1 MNDPKMSVSNNS
13 YELAINQAHRLSPLR
28 LARLSLFQG
37 CLGCLAVIFAGML
50 NRIMISELAFPA
62 ILVGGGLAFEQLMA
76 PSRVLFGNISDTWPI
91 RGRKR
96 TPYILL
102 GSIGFCRMASIS
114 IPLILL
120 TESALMQGDWISITG
135 CSLALCALF
144 SLYGLAISMATT
156 PYLALV
162 IDLTTEKERPRAVGI
177 IWCMLTIGIIVGAIS
192 ISITTK
198 GLDGVQ
204 DPALLQPALQKFMLW
219 VSAIVLGISIFACW
233 GIEPKKNTKDLSLI
247 SSSNEVGLKEAWRM
261 IKSSKQ
267 IIIFFSFLILYTL
280 GLFLQ
285 DPILE
290 SFGAEVFNLPIS
302 KTTLLNAFWGGGTL
316 FGLLLGG
323 LWITPKLGKL
333 STARL
338 GCWMIAISLL
348 LLILSGITTNVN
360 ALYGVLV
367 IFGLAAGIA
376 TNSALSLMLDLTL
389 PAVAG
394 TFVGIWGLAQALSRA
409 IGKVFGGGL
418 LDIGRMIS
426 GPDNDLIAFS
436 FVFLLEIIIMI
447 FAINVLNKVSIKR
460 FRQET
465 ATNLEILFMADL
477 DS

>member
-1 MNDPKMSVSNNS
+1 MRNSNKEPLSKKETN
-13 YELAINQAHRLSPLR
+13 RLTPLR

-76 PSRVLFGNISDTWPI
+76 PSRVLFGNISDSWPI
-91 RGRKR
+91 KGRKR

-102 GSIGFCRMASIS
+102 GAAGFCLMAILS
-114 IPLILL
+114 IPLIFL
-120 TESALMQGDWISITG
+120 TETALSSGSLFSIISFAI
-135 CSLALCALF
+135 LLCLLF
-144 SLYGLAISMATT
+144 SLYGLAVSLATT

-162 IDLTTEKERPRAVGI
+162 IDLTTEKERPQAVGV
-177 IWCMLTIGIIVGAIS
+177 IWCMLTIGIVVGAIA

-204 DPALLQPALQKFMLW
+204 DPTLLQPALQKFMIW
-219 VSAIVLGISIFACW
+219 VSGIVLTISVIACW
-233 GIEPKKNTKDLSLI
+233 GIEPKECNEH
-247 SSSNEVGLKEAWRM
+247 SNSQNNSKEVGLKEAWR
-261 IKSSKQ
+261 IIRSSKQ
-267 IIIFFSFLILYTL
+267 IFIFFSFLILYTL

-290 SFGAEVFNLPIS
+290 SYGAEVFNLPIS
-302 KTTLLNAFWGGGTL
+302 KTTLLNAFWGIGTL
-316 FGLLLGG
+316 VGLLIGG

-338 GCWMIAISLL
+338 GCWMIIVSLI
-348 LLILSGITTNVN
+348 LLIFSGLIGNTDS
-360 ALYGVLV
+360 LYGVLL

-389 PAVAG
+389 PEVAG

-418 LDIGRMIS
+418 LDIGRFIT
-426 GPDNDLIAFS
+426 GPENPLFAFS
-436 FVFLLEIIIMI
+436 FVFLLEVFVMVA
-447 FAINVLNKVSIKR
+447 AIYVLGKVSVKK
-460 FRQET
+460 FKEET
-465 ATNLEILFMADL
+465 KSSIETIFMADL
-477 DS
+477 N